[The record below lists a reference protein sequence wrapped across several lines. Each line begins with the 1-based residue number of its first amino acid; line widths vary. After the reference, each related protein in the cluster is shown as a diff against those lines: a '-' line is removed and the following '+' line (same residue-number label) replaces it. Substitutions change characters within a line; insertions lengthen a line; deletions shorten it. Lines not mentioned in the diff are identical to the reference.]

1 MDLNE
6 FIISSLG
13 IDKNKFGKIYGF
25 VDFGNVNHWFD
36 KDRYGNS
43 GNLLE
48 KDKFLIADIEKLGG
62 FLDLFCEK
70 KLFYYGFDN
79 TRKAS
84 WHIHKKARDCGF
96 LKITKPIQSIKHYLD
111 YNELNNLKPSGEFLQ
126 DYGGKFIKI
135 PKGNFDV
142 EISVDSMKLLD
153 YYDTFC
159 IFSGDSDFAYLIQYL
174 SGKRKKIIVFASGNI
189 YHTLKE
195 RADLY
200 INAQKIKSIITREK
214 KFKTKS

>member
-1 MDLNE
+1 
-6 FIISSLG
+6 
-13 IDKNKFGKIYGF
+13 
-25 VDFGNVNHWFD
+25 
-36 KDRYGNS
+36 
-43 GNLLE
+43 
-48 KDKFLIADIEKLGG
+48 
-62 FLDLFCEK
+62 
-70 KLFYYGFDN
+70 
-79 TRKAS
+79 
-84 WHIHKKARDCGF
+84 
-96 LKITKPIQSIKHYLD
+96 LD